1 MTSGLSSGERLLR
14 GVDLALAD
22 AVHVVEDLALQVRR
36 VDDVH
41 VDDAERADARGREV
55 HRGGRAEATRAEQQ
69 HLGLEQL
76 LLAGFADLGQ
86 EDVALVAVALL
97 GARAPPGV
105 IHGRSSFFHWPKP
118 PAIETTSV

>member
-1 MTSGLSSGERLLR
+1 MGDDVHVRVEQRQRLLR

-22 AVHVVEDLALQVRR
+22 AVDVVEDLALQVRR

-55 HRGGRAEATRAEQQ
+55 QRGGGAETAGAEEE

-76 LLAGFADLGQ
+76 LLAGLTDLGE

-97 GARAPPGV
+97 GG
-105 IHGRSSFFHWPKP
+105 
-118 PAIETTSV
+118 